1 MPSDNL
7 LILPDNPQPKRA
19 DAVRNRQ
26 HLVMTARRLFA
37 EHGVESVSMSAIAK
51 QANVG
56 KGTLYRHFSD
66 KGELVHALLDEDM
79 LDLQERTLRKMRNGE
94 DPFDN
99 LTWFIEQ
106 AINFV
111 ISNSDSLCEASNN
124 GSDPMLQH
132 PAHLWWRQTITGL
145 LTQAG
150 ATGDVSY
157 MTDVIYVMLDV
168 STIRFQ
174 RRALGYDRERILQ
187 GFRDLI
193 ERFVR

>member
-1 MPSDNL
+1 MQNDNL

-19 DAVRNRQ
+19 DAVRNRK
-26 HLVMTARRLFA
+26 HLLDTARRMFEA
-37 EHGVESVSMSAIAK
+37 EGVESVSMSAIAQK
-51 QANVG
+51 AKVG

-66 KGELVHALLDEDM
+66 KGELLHALLDEDM
-79 LDLQERTLRKMRNGE
+79 RQLQEDTLRRMRE
-94 DPFDN
+94 VDDAFDN
-99 LTWFIEQ
+99 LTWFIDQ
-106 AINFV
+106 AVGFV
-111 ISNSDSLCEASNN
+111 ITNSDSLCEASNN

-145 LTQAG
+145 LTQSG
-150 ATGDVSY
+150 AEGDISY

-187 GFRDLI
+187 GFRNLI